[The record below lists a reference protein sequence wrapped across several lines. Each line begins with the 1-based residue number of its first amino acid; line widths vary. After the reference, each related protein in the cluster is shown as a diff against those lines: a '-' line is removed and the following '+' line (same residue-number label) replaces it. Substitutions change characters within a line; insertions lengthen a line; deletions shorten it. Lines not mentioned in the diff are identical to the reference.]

1 MAINLLK
8 RLESSVNSFRLT
20 LTRIRDFINDS
31 ITAIDKFQE
40 SGTGTVDVTDF
51 SEDFDTED
59 NENDPFVGR
68 KSKVNLRDMDYVSW
82 RRDLKADLEV
92 LELLI
97 LMLKDIT
104 PEHDTKLQQL
114 VADLKTSLN
123 IQLMAAI
130 RKC

>member
-31 ITAIDKFQE
+31 IIAIDKFQE
-40 SGTGTVDVTDF
+40 SGAGTVDVTDF

-68 KSKVNLRDMDYVSW
+68 KSKINLRDMDYVSW
-82 RRDLKADLEV
+82 RRDLKV
-92 LELLI
+92 LI
-97 LMLKDIT
+97 WKCWNCS
-104 PEHDTKLQQL
+104 
-114 VADLKTSLN
+114 SL
-123 IQLMAAI
+123 
-130 RKC
+130 C